1 MSRGEETGT
10 PLCLSV
16 SHSYSLIAEV
26 VYPLDFDQSS
36 WIFFSLQVGNIAHV
50 ELMMSPFLFLHTLL
64 TLCLCLLVGH
74 RCTNSNTILDYPL
87 YSFSLLTFVNTFS
100 HNASLPSLPFSQ
112 AFPCPFFLL
121 CSTFHPNKS
130 ISRLSLFFFFCRLL
144 SPIGHWVQI
153 CGFFFFFLPTLSPK
167 VVWVQ

>member
-16 SHSYSLIAEV
+16 SHSYSL
-26 VYPLDFDQSS
+26 LLQRSS
-36 WIFFSLQVGNIAHV
+36 TRSILTNPPGSFSLQVGNIAHV

-64 TLCLCLLVGH
+64 TLCLSLLVGH

-121 CSTFHPNKS
+121 CSTFHQINPYPGCP
-130 ISRLSLFFFFCRLL
+130 FFFSADFCRQLV
-144 SPIGHWVQI
+144 IGYRSVV
-153 CGFFFFFLPTLSPK
+153 FFFLPTLSPK